1 MTELFASSVDLMVV
15 GMGTVFAF
23 LTLLIF
29 ATNLMSKFVILIT
42 PDVPETPAPG
52 ATTPKASN
60 TAADDEQ
67 LIAVITAA
75 IQQHR
80 KTPKK

>member
-1 MTELFASSVDLMVV
+1 MTELFASSLDLMMV

-29 ATNLMSKFVILIT
+29 ATNLMSKFVVWIT
-42 PDVPETPAPG
+42 PEPPVPP

-80 KTPKK
+80 KNPKK